1 MSKIISI
8 HSYRGGTGKSNTTAN
23 LAATLATQGKR
34 VGVVDTDI
42 QSPGIHVIF
51 GLDSQPEYSLNHYL
65 NGECAIE
72 ETAVDMTPGLGV
84 NISGRIYLTPSST
97 KASDIARFL
106 KGYDVGILVDGY
118 EQLINALDLDVLLID
133 THPGLNNETLMSVS
147 VSDVLVIILRPDHQ
161 DYQGTAVVVNI
172 SRRLSVENMTLVVNK
187 IPQSIPLDELKERV
201 TKQYELPVGA
211 LLPHS
216 DEMMALGSQGVFVLH
231 YPDHYIAQQIKQL
244 ATMITNE
251 A

>member
-1 MSKIISI
+1 MSKIISV

-23 LAATLATQGKR
+23 LAAALAVTGHR

-42 QSPGIHVIF
+42 QSPGIHIIF
-51 GLDSQPEYSLNHYL
+51 GLGDERPAFALNDYL
-65 NGECAIE
+65 NGDCDIA
-72 ETAVDMTPGLGV
+72 ETALDMTPKLGAA
-84 NISGRIYLTPSST
+84 ISGRVFLIPSST
-97 KASDIARFL
+97 QISQITRFL

-118 EQLINALDLDVLLID
+118 DGLIDALNLDVLLID

-147 VSDVLVIILRPDHQ
+147 VSDALAVILRPDYQ
-161 DYQGTAVVVNI
+161 DYQGTAVVIDV
-172 SRRLSVENMTLVVNK
+172 SRRLGVEKLVLVANK
-187 IPQSIPLDELKERV
+187 VPNSLALDQLKTRLQD
-201 TKQYELPVGA
+201 QYQCPVGA

-231 YPDHYIAQQIKQL
+231 YPDHPITTEIKQL
-244 ATMITNE
+244 AQLLL